1 VDRTRPFLLLRAR
14 VAIDARLEFSKWF
27 REVHQKTVASIPGV
41 LATVSGST
49 PGGTRL
55 AVYTFESAEVVQS
68 ALSSP
73 QAAYA
78 RGTWERWQP
87 VLEELQIEIWAA
99 LVPTPGTLRVN

>member
-1 VDRTRPFLLLRAR
+1 VDRSRPFLLLRAR
-14 VAIDARLEFSKWF
+14 VKAEARPEFDRWF
-27 REVHQKTVASIPGV
+27 RDVHQKAVATIPGI
-41 LATVSGST
+41 LETVSGST

-87 VLEELQIEIWAA
+87 VLEELQIEIWAS